1 MPKGLKMPIGRNASG
16 GFAVVDG
23 DDNDKKTIAV
33 ALGDDDN
40 ENAFQQEIGLGLG
53 MVFDINDP
61 YIRGSIKRRLI
72 RLFKLFEAQKRFKL
86 LTDTIEWKDDSETQE
101 LILSF
106 RYLNL
111 ESDEENEFSKSFS
124 AGG

>member
-1 MPKGLKMPIGRNASG
+1 MPSGLRLPIGVNKSG
-16 GFAVVDG
+16 GMAVVNG
-23 DDNDKKTIAV
+23 DSNDQKLIAV

-40 ENAFQQEIGLGLG
+40 ENAFQQSIGLGIG

-61 YIRGSIKRRLI
+61 FIRGGITRKLKEI
-72 RLFKLFEAQKRFKL
+72 FELFQAQKRFKL
-86 LTDTIEWKDDSETQE
+86 LTDTIEWKTDSETQE
-101 LILSF
+101 MILQF

-111 ESDEENEFSKSFS
+111 ESDEEGEFTKVFS